1 MRINLL
7 NSFAAGILI
16 ATTITGVVYFS
27 SNNETTKA
35 AKQTTELTVKEMKNK
50 LETEGYVVQT
60 KEEYEASTKEVKTS
74 EPKETPAKETVTQ
87 IVVNVSEGMT
97 SIDVGNVLVQ
107 AKMVEN
113 AFAFSKDIESRGL
126 QNRLKPGTYVVSS
139 DMSYDE
145 VVSTIFK

>member
-16 ATTITGVVYFS
+16 ATTITGIVYFS
-27 SNNETTKA
+27 SKNENTKA
-35 AKQTTELTVKEMKNK
+35 AVQSTELTVKEMKNK

-60 KEEYEASTKEVKTS
+60 IEEYEASTKEEKTS
-74 EPKETPAKETVTQ
+74 ESKETPAKETVTQ

-139 DMSYDE
+139 DMSYDQ
-145 VVSTIFK
+145 VISTIFK